1 MSIKLIEDAY
11 QSITSYSSLTGRLGL
26 QDLIV
31 FDSLLNLLES
41 DMDNLDGYW
50 LWTTTPDE
58 VMQCIIDIN
67 RNFTIDFGWDDLIAD
82 LRFFM
87 LTRGFIVRIEDL
99 TEKQYNDLI
108 ETGKYE

>member
-41 DMDNLDGYW
+41 DMDNLDEY

-58 VMQCIIDIN
+58 VMQYIIDIN

-87 LTRGFIVRIEDL
+87 LARGFIVMKEDL